1 MYLVLVRSKREF
13 YVFFK
18 DLEEDIKKAGN
29 WKPQMDKYK
38 KQITE
43 LQDKMDSETKRSDK
57 SEFET
62 KKLLEKLEAISV
74 ERDRLQSERDDLKER
89 FNEANDQLKMMGT
102 HDHPGG
108 PTPRLERLDD
118 DHDNDASMMELIPP
132 AIKERILRYYT
143 RVHFT
148 FSTFCMI

>member
-1 MYLVLVRSKREF
+1 MQS
-13 YVFFK
+13 
-18 DLEEDIKKAGN
+18 DIGIETFVNNAGN

-43 LQDKMDSETKRSDK
+43 VQDKMDAETKRSDK

-74 ERDRLQSERDDLKER
+74 ERDRLQSERDH
-89 FNEANDQLKMMGT
+89 LKMMGT

-118 DHDNDASMMELIPP
+118 DHDNDASMME
-132 AIKERILRYYT
+132 
-143 RVHFT
+143 
-148 FSTFCMI
+148 

>member
-1 MYLVLVRSKREF
+1 MIFLKKILPRINHLFCTFIESYKKKMEEQADLRRQLKLLESKNTTLMQSNI
-13 YVFFK
+13 

-43 LQDKMDSETKRSDK
+43 VQDKMDAETKRADK

-62 KKLLEKLEAISV
+62 KKLLERLEAISV

-89 FNEANDQLKMMGT
+89 YNEANDQLKGKKNMPKKDRT
-102 HDHPGG
+102 
-108 PTPRLERLDD
+108 
-118 DHDNDASMMELIPP
+118 SSLI
-132 AIKERILRYYT
+132 LFL
-143 RVHFT
+143 HF
-148 FSTFCMI
+148 SL